1 MNACSKPT
9 VRILALGFV
18 AFLVMAT
25 FAPVHAQSS
34 GQIAAPPNSRPYG
47 KSYAEWSQAW
57 WQWAYGL
64 PADGHPLFDETGAY
78 ASAGQSGP
86 VWFLGGVFNVSGTAH
101 RTITVPKGTALFFPV
116 INVEWDNVC
125 PPGSL
130 TIEELRALAAFFAD
144 LATDLACEVDGVP
157 VPNMS
162 RFRTPADAFSVTFP
176 DNNLFQLFGCDAPA
190 GTYYPF
196 VGDGYYVMLGPLS
209 KGHHTL
215 HFTGTFGPPVGFTLD
230 ITYDIDVVDR
240 HAGPVASA
248 AIAPPLS
255 KTELARVA
263 ETMKAAPTQ
272 PTPGLGGRGAIDA
285 ALSPSPLRDHGTLR
299 FVLSEPG
306 LVEAR
311 LFDVS
316 GRVVRVLAERTFFS
330 SGVHELRVD
339 RSVGADTLAPGMY
352 FYSIQTPEGI
362 RRGRITIVE

>member
-1 MNACSKPT
+1 MIACSKST

-25 FAPVHAQSS
+25 FAPVHAQGS

-47 KSYAEWSQAW
+47 KSYAEWSQSW

-64 PADGHPLFDETGAY
+64 PADNHPLFDETGAN
-78 ASAGQSGP
+78 AGVGQSGP
-86 VWFLGGVFNVSGTAH
+86 VWFLGGVFNASGTAH
-101 RTITVPKGTALFFPV
+101 RSITVPKGTALFFPI
-116 INVEWDNVC
+116 INVEWDNQC

-130 TIEELRALAAFFAD
+130 TIEELRALATFIAD

-157 VPNMS
+157 VPNLS
-162 RFRTPADAFSVTFP
+162 RFRTPAEPFSVTFP
-176 DNNLFQLFGCDAPA
+176 DNNLFQLFGCDVPA
-190 GTYYPF
+190 GTYYPY

-230 ITYDIDVVDR
+230 ITYDIEVVDR
-240 HAGPVASA
+240 HAGAAATAAVAS
-248 AIAPPLS
+248 PMS
-255 KTELARVA
+255 KAELARVVEA
-263 ETMKAAPTQ
+263 VKAARPLTA
-272 PTPGLGGRGAIDA
+272 PGREGVGAIDA
-285 ALSPSPLRDHGTLR
+285 AISPSPLRDHGTLR
-299 FVLSEPG
+299 FTLPKPG
-306 LVEAR
+306 QVDAR

-316 GRVVRVLAERTFFS
+316 GRMVRVLAERTFLPA
-330 SGVHELRVD
+330 GVHELRVD
-339 RSVGADTLAPGMY
+339 RTIGTDTLAPGMY